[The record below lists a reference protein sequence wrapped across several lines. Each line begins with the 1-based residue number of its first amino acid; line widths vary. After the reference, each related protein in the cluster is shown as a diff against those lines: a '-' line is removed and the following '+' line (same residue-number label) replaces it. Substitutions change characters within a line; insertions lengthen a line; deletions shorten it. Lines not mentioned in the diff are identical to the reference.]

1 MFSRRLQGNF
11 SNKKFCL
18 FKQFFSFINFLVQ
31 ERLTEQIAN
40 ALEEAIT
47 PKGTAVVIEARYI
60 LKFSFFGEQN
70 FFIVK
75 GNFYLK

>member
-18 FKQFFSFINFLVQ
+18 CKQIFSFIKFIVQ

-47 PKGTAVVIEARYI
+47 PKGTAVVIEARYR
-60 LKFSFFGEQN
+60 LKFSFFVN
-70 FFIVK
+70 KIF
-75 GNFYLK
+75 LS